1 MSFSSS
7 MTVDRYVHSVR
18 ADEAWT
24 LNCKM
29 AGTRWSEARDAL
41 MDVAEQAAMYDEDGV
56 DVFFLNSKVK
66 GTGMKVRLRTLLWLC

>member
-1 MSFSSS
+1 
-7 MTVDRYVHSVR
+7 
-18 ADEAWT
+18 
-24 LNCKM
+24 M

-66 GTGMKVRLRTLLWLC
+66 GTGMKVRLRTLVWLC